1 MENIFVEFLPPWIET
16 GLQPAFYDKESGT
29 VLQQTARMYARVN
42 MLIRMFNKLSKNT
55 KEEIERFETSI
66 NETVE
71 HYINEFNHLHDYV
84 EDYFDNL
91 DVQEEINNKLDDMT
105 EAGTLQE
112 IITSYIQS
120 NVAWTF
126 DTVADMKL
134 ATNLVD
140 GSYAQT
146 LGYYAKED
154 GGSAL
159 YSIREKNVSDVEN
172 DGSIIFIANN
182 LVAELTV
189 LDRQITTKQFACKGD
204 GVTNDT
210 THLQNCFNFIKQ
222 KYPDGC
228 VLKIVGKCLA
238 DASLQLKGTNANPL
252 YNIVITSID
261 GGNSGYNTPDTTS
274 NGIIINEQY
283 GAGMSYG
290 ISFDYISGLVLES
303 IFVTSTENVAN
314 GDLPFNYTVGVRLT
328 NSNMARISYCNLTKF
343 HAGLYSYGSGL
354 LYMEKNNFARCN
366 IGCML
371 QELGDCTLVGN
382 YFNTNGWNIR
392 EADGTIKSQY
402 DNIGHNI
409 YGLGLWCGSVGMTN
423 IVGGKCE
430 WNNDGFH
437 FEHCSGVNICNVNF
451 DYNVVCH
458 IGIAG
463 SLPLPK
469 DCGINISNN
478 EFISG
483 GWCSTSSYLSGAS
496 IALWRVTDIA
506 ITGNS
511 FQADSKSH
519 YKSFSGTNPYYGPT
533 AGFIRC
539 RNVYNSSVTGNTFD
553 LSTIPV
559 YGTGQLMYTGNVG
572 SNDFPYS
579 TNLILMN
586 NRNVNSSRDTW
597 ISYIEGTFE
606 AGDTVTKKTDST
618 SGWRCTDSGSYGT
631 LTGTTCSVISTE
643 TTVNTTVIPGDSTVF
658 ELTGNKSS
666 LIHIGAYIEI
676 AGVTGVKR
684 IKEIIQLGLN
694 NTRVFCRVD
703 SPCDVAV
710 TGATVSFHHPT
721 FTTF

>member
-1 MENIFVEFLPPWIET
+1 MSWNTHIPKFRRF
-16 GLQPAFYDKESGT
+16 
-29 VLQQTARMYARVN
+29 VLQNFPFIEEDFDALTDYA
-42 MLIRMFNKLSKNT
+42 LICKVIEYLNKVIDSQNGVVSEVESLEIMFNELKSFVDN
-55 KEEIERFETSI
+55 
-66 NETVE
+66 
-71 HYINEFNHLHDYV
+71 
-84 EDYFDNL
+84 YFDNL
-91 DVQEEINNKLDDMT
+91 DVQEEINNKLEQMAED
-105 EAGTLQE
+105 GTLQE

-134 ATNLVD
+134 ATNLVN

-159 YSIREKNVSDVEN
+159 YTIREKTVSDVEN

-189 LDRQITTKQFACKGD
+189 LDRQITTRQFACKGD
-204 GVTNDT
+204 GTTNDT
-210 THLQNCFNFIKQ
+210 THLQACLDFIKQ
-222 KYPDGC
+222 KFPDGC
-228 VLKIVGKCLA
+228 VLKIVGQCLA
-238 DASLQLKGTNANPL
+238 DASLQLKGTSTNPL
-252 YNIVITSID
+252 HNIVITSID
-261 GGNSGYNTPDTTS
+261 GGTSGYNTPDTTT
-274 NGIIINEQY
+274 NGIIINADY
-283 GAGMSYG
+283 SNIASYG
-290 ISFDYISGLVLES
+290 ITFEYIYGLVLES
-303 IFVTSTENVAN
+303 IFVTSNEDVAN
-314 GDLPFNYTVGVRLT
+314 GDIPFNNTVGVLLR
-328 NSNMARISYCNLTKF
+328 NSNMARINYCNITKF
-343 HAGLYSYGSGL
+343 NVGFNSYGSGI
-354 LYMEKNNFARCN
+354 LYIERNNFARCN
-366 IGCML
+366 RGCML
-371 QELGDCTLVGN
+371 QELGDCTLIGN

-392 EADGTIKSQY
+392 EDDGTIKSKY
-402 DNIGHNI
+402 DNIGHTI
-409 YGLGLWCGSVGMTN
+409 YGQGLWCGSVGMIN
-423 IVGGKCE
+423 ISGGKCE

-437 FEHCSGVNICNVNF
+437 FEYCSGVNISNINF

-458 IGIAG
+458 IGISG
-463 SLPLPK
+463 IVPLPK

-483 GWCSTSSYLSGAS
+483 GWCTTNSYLSGAS
-496 IALWRVTDIA
+496 IALWRVSDIA

-511 FQADSKSH
+511 FQADSMSH
-519 YKSFSGTNPYYGPT
+519 YKSFSGSNPYYGPT

-553 LSTIPV
+553 MSTIPV

-579 TNLILMN
+579 SNLILMN

-597 ISYIEGTFE
+597 INYTEGTFE

-631 LTGTTCSVISTE
+631 LTGTTCTVIATE

-658 ELTGNKSS
+658 ELTGTKSS
-666 LIHIGAYIEI
+666 LIHIGTYIEI

-684 IKEIIQLGLN
+684 IKEILQLGYS

-703 SPCDVAV
+703 SACDVAV
-710 TGATVSFHHPT
+710 TNAAVSFHNPT